1 MIRCEPK
8 DRSGVTLTE
17 ILISIMIM
25 GVGLISLATLFPL
38 GLLRLRDASRLSR
51 STYLTESAGS
61 DMAARNLLTLNSFY
75 LSPWYT
81 PPYMPAL
88 YDPLIQDTPLPTTAG
103 QPSGAY
109 RGYGMTGDSSSGMTY
124 LGGPGLPVAYDPLW
138 WTMIGQQFGGL
149 RPNYFVNGTANT
161 GLTEGR
167 FGSGLGLIRNDPNPA
182 GPGSPNGPVYGL
194 PRLTNFP
201 VALDGAVTDI
211 FVSPEDIVWQGEQS
225 TLNGSPL
232 VPDLSISNGLL
243 TTDWRY
249 TWMWTGQR
257 NDSHYTTIYNGYVV
271 VCENRLFGIEPT
283 GTVSGESVFEAVYGY
298 SSTVVS
304 ATGSRGYGASA
315 NQTVL
320 IRWPVS
326 QPDPEIKVGS
336 WFADVTYERYAAA
349 DIQYQMVDGPQ
360 SVTGIPPYANQRC
373 IWYQAVKKTQPAE
386 DPFQPT
392 AYRAMTVWTHVPLQA
407 KTLLDSTGSPYHV
420 NAALVMPSVVNVF
433 PQPVFTR

>member
-1 MIRCEPK
+1 MIRRVPK
-8 DRSGVTLTE
+8 DRSGITLTE

-38 GLLRLRDASRLSR
+38 GLLRLREASRLSR

-81 PPYMPAL
+81 PPYMPGL
-88 YDPLIQDTPLPTTAG
+88 YDPLIQDTPLPTIAG
-103 QPSGAY
+103 QPIVA
-109 RGYGMTGDSSSGMTY
+109 

-225 TLNGSPL
+225 TINGSPL
-232 VPDLSISNGLL
+232 VPDLTITPGYL

-257 NDSHYTTIYNGYVV
+257 NDSKYPTIYNGYVV
-271 VCENRLFGIEPT
+271 VFENRLFGIEPN
-283 GTVSGESVFEAVYGY
+283 GTVSGESVYEAIYGY
-298 SSTVVS
+298 SSVITPP
-304 ATGSRGYGASA
+304 AAARGYGASA

-320 IRWPVS
+320 LRWPVGL
-326 QPDPEIKVGS
+326 PDPEIKVGC

-349 DIQYQMVDGPQ
+349 DIQYKIDGAQ
-360 SVTGIPPYANQRC
+360 AVTGVPPYTNQRC
-373 IWYQAVKKTQPAE
+373 IWYQVVKKTQPAE

-407 KTLLDSTGSPYHV
+407 KTLLDSTGAPYHV

>member
-1 MIRCEPK
+1 MIRRVPN

-38 GLLRLRDASRLSR
+38 GLIRLREASRLSR

-61 DMAARNLLTLNSFY
+61 DMVARNLLTLNSFY

-81 PPYMPAL
+81 PPCMPSL
-88 YDPLIQDTPLPTTAG
+88 YDPWIQDTPLPTPSS
-103 QPSGAY
+103 QPIGAY
-109 RGYGMTGDSSSGMTY
+109 RGYGMTGDRSWGMPY

-149 RPNYFVNGTANT
+149 RPNFFVNGTANT

-167 FGSGLGLIRNDPNPA
+167 FGAGLGLIRNDPNPA

-201 VALDGAVTDI
+201 VALDGAVTEI

-225 TLNGSPL
+225 TINGSPL
-232 VPDLSISNGLL
+232 VPDLTITPGYL

-257 NDSHYTTIYNGYVV
+257 NDSKYPTIYNGYVV
-271 VCENRLFGIEPT
+271 VFENRLFGIEPN
-283 GTVSGESVFEAVYGY
+283 GTVNGESVYEAIYGY
-298 SSTVVS
+298 SSVITTP
-304 ATGSRGYGASA
+304 AAARGYGASA

-320 IRWPVS
+320 LRWPVGL
-326 QPDPEIKVGS
+326 PDPEIKVGC

-349 DIQYQMVDGPQ
+349 DSQYKIDGAQ
-360 SVTGIPPYANQRC
+360 AVTGVPPYANQRC
-373 IWYQAVKKTQPAE
+373 IWYQVVKKTQPAE

-392 AYRAMTVWTHVPLQA
+392 AYRAMTVWTHVRLQA
-407 KTLLDSTGSPYHV
+407 KTLLDSTGAPYHV